1 MLTSNVFPITKVFS
15 LSLWNIL
22 DNIIV
27 FELFQI
33 LSLEGLGDFRKN
45 FCDWG
50 FEPKHNFEYLNA
62 KLQQFGKVIL
72 ESSA

>member
-1 MLTSNVFPITKVFS
+1 MCSQSHKSFPYRS
-15 LSLWNIL
+15 GNIL
-22 DNIIV
+22 GNIIV

-45 FCDWG
+45 LCDWG
-50 FEPKHNFEYLNA
+50 FEPKHNFEFLNA
-62 KLQQFGKVIL
+62 KLLQFGKVIL